1 MNVLLA
7 ACALLAAAAASG
19 TPPRGTFSELQEA
32 EIAAALA
39 GPEGFERVDA
49 GPLIVLTQ
57 VHGRRFA
64 AELEQRVELLQGI
77 LERDIPLEL
86 AEGAEPPPT
95 IVVRLYRDQ
104 RSYLAAGGG
113 FGTNN
118 FVDAEGRRFLL
129 FDTAE
134 SARRDL
140 WPALAGLQFKAHWVR
155 VFGLPWPHGWML
167 HGHEDYYAGFELKA
181 GRLLRAP
188 NAWRLE
194 QDRWEEPLLYGE
206 RLDLGAL
213 LRNGG
218 PGYSGLPDLSSSYT
232 KYFAAGWSFV
242 WFLRSLPESP
252 HKPDG
257 WQPAWE
263 LIIDRYLAGMRTA
276 HDRDAALDAALEGID
291 LQALEAA
298 WRARFA
304 H

>member
-64 AELEQRVELLQGI
+64 AELEQRVELLQAI
-77 LERDIPLEL
+77 LERDFPFEL
-86 AEGAEPPPT
+86 ARGEEPPPP

-118 FVDAEGRRFLL
+118 YVDAEARRFLL

-167 HGHEDYYAGFELKA
+167 HGHEDYYAGFELRA
-181 GRLLRAP
+181 GRLVRAP
-188 NAWRLE
+188 NAWRVAVL
-194 QDRWEEPLLYGE
+194 RSGE
-206 RLDLGAL
+206 RALFREPVDLASV
-213 LRNGG
+213 LRDGG
-218 PGYSGLPDLSSSYT
+218 PGYSGLPDLSNSYPG
-232 KYFAAGWSFV
+232 YFAIGWSFV
-242 WFLRSLPESP
+242 WFLRTLGESP
-252 HKPDG
+252 HKPAG

-276 HDRDAALDAALEGID
+276 HDRDAAVDAALEGID

-298 WRARFA
+298 WRARCA

>member
-1 MNVLLA
+1 MNPFLA
-7 ACALLAAAAASG
+7 ACALSAAAAVGSAPPQG
-19 TPPRGTFSELQEA
+19 PPRAAQEA
-32 EIAAALA
+32 EIAEALA
-39 GPEGFERVDA
+39 GHEGFERVDA

-64 AELEQRVELLQGI
+64 QELEQRIVLLQAI
-77 LERDIPLEL
+77 LERDFPFEL
-86 AEGAEPPPT
+86 ADDVEPPPP
-95 IVVRLYRDQ
+95 IVVRLYRDE
-104 RSYLAAGGG
+104 RSYTAAGGG
-113 FGTNN
+113 YGTNN
-118 FVDAEGRRFLL
+118 YVDAEARRFLL

-167 HGHEDYYAGFELKA
+167 HGHEDYYAGFELRA
-181 GRLLRAP
+181 GRLVRAP

-194 QDRWEEPLLYGE
+194 QDRWEETPLYGE
-206 RLDLGAL
+206 RLNLDAL

-218 PGYSGLPDLSSSYT
+218 PGYNGLPELSSSYT

-252 HKPDG
+252 HKPAG

-263 LIIDRYLAGMRTA
+263 LILDRYLAGMRTA
-276 HDRDAALDAALEGID
+276 HDRDAAVDAALDGID
-291 LQALEAA
+291 LQALEEA
-298 WRARFA
+298 WRARCA
-304 H
+304 R